1 MTGAFWLPLAFEGEA
16 HLKFVSVNY
25 EQVEGAVVA
34 RVTIDRRHKLNAMN
48 SEMVTQLIETFDS
61 LNGEPDLRAVVLD
74 AAGEKAWIGGADVRE
89 MGAFVSSAAAA
100 AFIGRLHAAMLSVRN
115 LPVPV
120 VAKIDGFWLGGGM
133 ELAAACDLRIAST
146 AARFGMPEVRVGLP
160 SVIEASLL
168 PGLMGRGRAARLIY
182 TGEVIDAAQ
191 AEAWGFV
198 EEVVSRPD
206 LDTAVERLIG
216 SICKAGPRAIRA
228 QKKLMRHWE
237 TVDPDTAAED
247 SIEVFGAAYESDEPA
262 KLLGQVFSGHRED

>member
-1 MTGAFWLPLAFEGEA
+1 MVFGKLFGGLDR
-16 HLKFVSVNY
+16 VSKRGSTLQMDSRIV
-25 EQVEGAVVA
+25 GVVRGQPA
-34 RVTIDRRHKLNAMN
+34 
-48 SEMVTQLIETFDS
+48 
-61 LNGEPDLRAVVLD
+61 
-74 AAGEKAWIGGADVRE
+74 
-89 MGAFVSSAAAA
+89 
-100 AFIGRLHAAMLSVRN
+100 
-115 LPVPV
+115 PV
-120 VAKIDGFWLGGGM
+120 G
-133 ELAAACDLRIAST
+133 
-146 AARFGMPEVRVGLP
+146 
-160 SVIEASLL
+160 
-168 PGLMGRGRAARLIY
+168 LIY